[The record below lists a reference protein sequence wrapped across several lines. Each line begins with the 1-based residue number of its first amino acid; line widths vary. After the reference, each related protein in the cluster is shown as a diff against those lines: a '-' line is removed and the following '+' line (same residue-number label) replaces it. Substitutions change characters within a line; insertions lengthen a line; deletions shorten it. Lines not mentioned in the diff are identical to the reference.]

1 MNSYL
6 QARSFIFNPD
16 GKIKHQSVGYV
27 TDRFTGDTTAG
38 KGAVFGL
45 YEVIGE
51 SLDAS
56 VGGKVFGL
64 LQKITSN
71 LPSGILPK
79 SYSAKEDIPSW
90 WKDKRVGN
98 EA

>member
-1 MNSYL
+1 M
-6 QARSFIFNPD
+6 
-16 GKIKHQSVGYV
+16 
-27 TDRFTGDTTAG
+27 
-38 KGAVFGL
+38 
-45 YEVIGE
+45 IGE

-71 LPSGILPK
+71 LPSGMLPK
-79 SYSAKEDIPSW
+79 SFSAKEDIPSW
-90 WKDKRVGN
+90 WTDKRVGN